1 MKLTVISTAYFNL
14 LHAIFKQQKTYPREY
29 GGIDIEHIFYP
40 RQRTTPP
47 KRSVHLFYGT
57 NETRESLLG
66 QCVNRCHMCWEC
78 HVRCRKNTIQQILVS
93 KVNSVDVGIR
103 VVRTFLFCFTFL
115 FVTDIFFSISL
126 SPHSNI
132 SYDLELHLNWVVVYC
147 QSVDIYNIR

>member
-29 GGIDIEHIFYP
+29 GGIDIEHICYP

-66 QCVNRCHMCWEC
+66 QCVNRCHVLRVPRSLQVKYISADPGEQSKQRGRRDSCCSNVFVLFYLSLC
-78 HVRCRKNTIQQILVS
+78 HGYFLLYQFVS
-93 KVNSVDVGIR
+93 S
-103 VVRTFLFCFTFL
+103 
-115 FVTDIFFSISL
+115 
-126 SPHSNI
+126 
-132 SYDLELHLNWVVVYC
+132 
-147 QSVDIYNIR
+147 